1 MSEKAKEPAKE
12 SQTPS
17 KESSKERKGSSSS
30 AQSSFP
36 ALPSTTTDSVRLKC
50 REMLCA
56 AIKGDGVAVDG
67 TDSLPNTIY
76 HSLMFVALQVE
87 VILNILHK
95 CWKSAF
101 SRSLRIQT
109 WSIKIG
115 LEVVCL
121 TWRTPETL
129 TCVSISSAAKL
140 ALPVWLTCLQKW
152 VAISCLMN
160 LY

>member
-109 WSIKIG
+109 
-115 LEVVCL
+115 
-121 TWRTPETL
+121 
-129 TCVSISSAAKL
+129 
-140 ALPVWLTCLQKW
+140 
-152 VAISCLMN
+152 
-160 LY
+160 